1 MLVINDFE
9 DIKISI
15 NQMVEKEKIFRDLRP
30 LENSIEQFRKTKN
43 IQELNKKFKEKQ
55 LQNIRVK
62 EKEQLDQRFQAIVRR
77 QFNEAMF
84 LDLQFKIEKLLQK

>member
-30 LENSIEQFRKTKN
+30 LENSIE
-43 IQELNKKFKEKQ
+43 
-55 LQNIRVK
+55 
-62 EKEQLDQRFQAIVRR
+62 
-77 QFNEAMF
+77 
-84 LDLQFKIEKLLQK
+84 